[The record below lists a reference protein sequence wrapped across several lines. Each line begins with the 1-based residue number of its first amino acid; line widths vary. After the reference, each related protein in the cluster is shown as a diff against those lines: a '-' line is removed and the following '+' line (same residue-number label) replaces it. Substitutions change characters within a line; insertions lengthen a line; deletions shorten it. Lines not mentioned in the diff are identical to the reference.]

1 MMDKHFSSGLQLIP
15 VFPLIAAILL
25 LSSCSRRPV
34 YLPPA
39 QSGTNV
45 SIDIATLQPDIPKF
59 FTYRHGSKLISFFV
73 IIVNGEVLSFL
84 DACASCY
91 PHKKGYQYDK
101 GSVICRNCNMQF
113 PVSQLAK
120 GLGGCFPIKIEG
132 RREKEKYL
140 LPISILEKAA
150 DKF

>member
-1 MMDKHFSSGLQLIP
+1 MRIFLIIT
-15 VFPLIAAILL
+15 VVLL
-25 LSSCSRRPV
+25 LLSCSRRPV
-34 YLPPA
+34 YPPPT
-39 QSGTNV
+39 QSGTSV
-45 SIDIATLQPDIPKF
+45 SIDTTSLQPDIPEF
-59 FTYRHGSKLISFFV
+59 FTYHHGSKLISFFV
-73 IIVNGEVLSFL
+73 IKVNGEVLSFL

-101 GSVICRNCNMQF
+101 GSVICRSCNMKF

-132 RREKEKYL
+132 RREEEKYL
-140 LPISILEKAA
+140 IPLSILEKAA